1 MEKIKV
7 ANYII
12 NKAIDMNKP
21 LNNLQLNEVI
31 YRLNIYPKKDFKPFA
46 KWHILDEVYYEFCI
60 WGMNRLV
67 IKEESN
73 LFDISVSDRRLVETI
88 IEVKQ
93 LEATMSKIEWTD
105 ETWNVITGCT

>member
-1 MEKIKV
+1 MRSKMGKIKV

-88 IEVKQ
+88 IEVKNNWRRQ
-93 LEATMSKIEWTD
+93 
-105 ETWNVITGCT
+105 